1 MSYPKRCDKCDQF
14 GEWCFCEPVP
24 SPDTPDA
31 PSYLPGD
38 LFIPEIW
45 ATDAIDILRKNM
57 VIAKFGKRKFDDDI
71 GESLDRVRVGRGI
84 S

>member
-1 MSYPKRCDKCDQF
+1 MSYPKRCDKCEQF

-24 SPDTPDA
+24 SPDTPDVPTA
-31 PSYLPGD
+31 DVDD

-57 VIAKFGKRKFDDDI
+57 VIAKFGVRKFEDEI
-71 GESLDRVRVGRGI
+71 GECLDRVKINRGI